1 MVIPVMTLAMKFC
14 AVCAKYVETEHTH
27 EIENQLPI
35 NFKLE
40 YGKKNKHGLD
50 IILFWNGF
58 AVTMVEL
65 GIACGFIYRNE
76 ERIWPPSNGF
86 EGGEKFKRFIND
98 CMNIGFPTK
107 ELRKKFKL

>member
-1 MVIPVMTLAMKFC
+1 MVALTMKFC

-86 EGGEKFKRFIND
+86 EGGEKFKKFINE
-98 CMNIGFPTK
+98 CMSTGFPTK
-107 ELRKKFKL
+107 ELRKKFRL

>member
-1 MVIPVMTLAMKFC
+1 MIPVMALAMKFC

-107 ELRKKFKL
+107 ELRKKFRL

>member
-1 MVIPVMTLAMKFC
+1 MTPVMALAMKFC
-14 AVCAKYVETEHTH
+14 AVCGKYVEANHTH

-76 ERIWPPSNGF
+76 ERIWPPSKGF
-86 EGGEKFKRFIND
+86 EGGKRFKRFIDD
-98 CMNIGFPTK
+98 CMDIGFPTK
-107 ELRKKFKL
+107 ELKRKYLL

>member
-1 MVIPVMTLAMKFC
+1 MTLEMKFC
-14 AVCAKYVETEHTH
+14 TVCGKYVEREHTH

-107 ELRKKFKL
+107 ELRKKFRL

>member
-1 MVIPVMTLAMKFC
+1 MIPVMALAMKFC

>member
-1 MVIPVMTLAMKFC
+1 MMIPVMALAMKFC

-98 CMNIGFPTK
+98 CMDIGFPTK

>member
-1 MVIPVMTLAMKFC
+1 MTPVMALAMKFC

-40 YGKKNKHGLD
+40 YGKKNKYGLD

-58 AVTMVEL
+58 AVSMVEL